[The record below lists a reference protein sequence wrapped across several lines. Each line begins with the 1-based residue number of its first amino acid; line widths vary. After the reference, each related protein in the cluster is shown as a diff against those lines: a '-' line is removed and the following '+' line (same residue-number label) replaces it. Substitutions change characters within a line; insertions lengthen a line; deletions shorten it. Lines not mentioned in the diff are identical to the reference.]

1 MTPTASPETH
11 QHAPHGRPYIPPIN
25 WAVTYHEGEKR
36 MYTFHFSCRD
46 NGGKFQAFTVKAK
59 DKTEAIRK
67 GFKKADKN
75 AKGDI
80 ISWDCRLQLVF

>member
-1 MTPTASPETH
+1 
-11 QHAPHGRPYIPPIN
+11 
-25 WAVTYHEGEKR
+25 

-46 NGGKFQAFTVKAK
+46 NGGKVQAFTVKAK